1 LNNAL
6 WTVLKVFALSL
17 LLAIALKVIAPHFPL
32 PQTNEM
38 ALILVLLPP
47 MLMGLV
53 LIGQDYSHRRKAD
66 RSEISAT
73 ADRS

>member
-1 LNNAL
+1 LNNSL

-32 PQTNEM
+32 PQTNGVV
-38 ALILVLLPP
+38 LTLVLLPP
-47 MLMGLV
+47 ILMGLV
-53 LIGQDYSHRRKAD
+53 LIGQDYSQRRKPD
-66 RSEISAT
+66 KSETSAT